1 MKNSRETA
9 MSIVEVEAVSKI
21 YHQGKVVFKAL
32 DEVSLSV
39 DKGEFT
45 ALAGPSG
52 SGKTTLLNLIGG
64 LDLPDSGK
72 VILDGK
78 DYSTMGDGERADLRL
93 QKIGFVFQSF
103 NLIPVL
109 TAAENVEYILRL
121 QNVEKSERVE
131 RVRTILAEVGLQE
144 KYHSRPDELSGG
156 QQQRVAVARAIVSNP
171 TVVLADEP
179 TANLDSKTG
188 EKLLEMMKKM
198 NEERQVTFI
207 FATHDRMVIDFAKR
221 IVSLHDGKVAG
232 DQKKA

>member
-1 MKNSRETA
+1 MP
-9 MSIVEVEAVSKI
+9 IVEVKAVSKI
-21 YHQGKVVFKAL
+21 YHQGKIIFKAL
-32 DEVSLSV
+32 DNVSLSIG
-39 DKGEFT
+39 KGEFT

-72 VILDGK
+72 VILEGHDYRKMSDGK
-78 DYSTMGDGERADLRL
+78 RADLRL
-93 QKIGFVFQSF
+93 ESIGFVFQSY

-121 QNVEKSERVE
+121 QKVNKPERLE
-131 RVRTILAEVGLQE
+131 RVRAILDEVGLQGR
-144 KYHSRPDELSGG
+144 HNSRPDELSGG

-171 TVVLADEP
+171 SVVLADEP

-188 EKLLEMMKKM
+188 EKLLDLMKKM

-207 FATHDRMVIDFAKR
+207 FATHDRMVMDFAER
-221 IVSLHDGKVAG
+221 IISLHDGKVAD
-232 DQKKA
+232 DQKKR

>member
-1 MKNSRETA
+1 

-21 YHQGKVVFKAL
+21 YQQGKVVFKAL
-32 DEVSLSV
+32 DEVSLNI
-39 DKGEFT
+39 DIGEFT

-64 LDLPDSGK
+64 LDLADSGN

-78 DYSTMGDGERADLRL
+78 DYSRMGDGERADLRL
-93 QKIGFVFQSF
+93 QKIGFVFQSY

-121 QNVEKSERVE
+121 QNVEKSERME
-131 RVRTILAEVGLQE
+131 RVRSILAEVGLEE
-144 KYHSRPDELSGG
+144 KYNSRPDELSGG

-198 NEERQVTFI
+198 NEERRATFI
-207 FATHDRMVIDFAKR
+207 FATHDHMVMDFAKR

>member
-1 MKNSRETA
+1 